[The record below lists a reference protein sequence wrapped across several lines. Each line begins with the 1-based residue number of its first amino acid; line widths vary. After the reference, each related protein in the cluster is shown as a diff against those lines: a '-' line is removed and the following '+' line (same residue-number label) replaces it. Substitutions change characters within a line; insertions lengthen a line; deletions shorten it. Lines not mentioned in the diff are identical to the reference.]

1 MGIGQTEAT
10 PPAAAETTAPDYP
23 RLLAARDKTIA
34 VLKRRLMQEAR
45 RDDGSPFALLA
56 QNISLEQVV
65 GRKTAEL
72 ERERQELET
81 ALENLRLA
89 QAQLVQAQKMES
101 IGQLAAGVA
110 HEINTPTQYV
120 SSNIDFIRSAAASL
134 LDLLDNAR
142 AAFATLPPECAAIPA
157 LESFNK
163 EANGRR
169 VDFMRRQIPEALE
182 QSLEGLRH
190 IASIVSALKQFSH
203 PSSGEMEA
211 VNIVDV
217 INTTATVARN
227 EWKYVADLE
236 VGPIGELPLVP
247 CIRDLI
253 GQALLNLIV
262 NAAHAIG
269 DTLQEGVKEKGR
281 ITISAEKIG
290 RYVELRVAD
299 DGSGVPEE
307 IRGRIFDP
315 FFTTKPVGKGT
326 GQGLALAY
334 STVVDKHGGEI
345 GCESSIGKGTTFVI
359 RLPLEQDNPGGE
371 RCG

>member
-1 MGIGQTEAT
+1 MDIQAEAGTPTAMGDVV
-10 PPAAAETTAPDYP
+10 PDYP
-23 RLLAARDKTIA
+23 RMLAARDKTIT
-34 VLKRRLMQEAR
+34 VLKRRLMQEAQ
-45 RDDGSPFALLA
+45 RDHDSPFAILA

-72 ERERQELET
+72 ERERQELKT
-81 ALENLRLA
+81 ALENLGLA
-89 QAQLVQAQKMES
+89 QAQLLQAQKMES
-101 IGQLAAGVA
+101 IGQLAAGIA

-120 SSNIDFIRSAAASL
+120 SSNIEFIKSAAATL
-134 LDLLDNAR
+134 LDLLDTAR
-142 AAFATLPPECAAIPA
+142 AAFAELPPERQASPM
-157 LESFNK
+157 LESFGK
-163 EANGRR
+163 EAHGRR
-169 VDFMRRQIPEALE
+169 IDFMRRQIPEALD

-211 VNIVDV
+211 VNIVDI

-227 EWKYVADLE
+227 EWKYVAELE
-236 VGPIGELPLVP
+236 VLPLGDLPPVP
-247 CIRDLI
+247 CVRDLV

-269 DTLQEGVKEKGR
+269 ETLREGVKEKGR
-281 ITISAEKIG
+281 ITISAERVGK
-290 RYVELRVAD
+290 YMELRVTD

-334 STVVDKHGGEI
+334 STVVDKHRGEI
-345 GCESSIGKGTTFVI
+345 FCEAGPGGGTTFVV
-359 RLPLEQDNPGGE
+359 RLPLEQENRSDNP
-371 RCG
+371 